1 MTKQKH
7 SKAIDAASNAEE
19 LLPLEQMMSQGSA
32 PNEGTAYAV
41 DDANQDK
48 DSEHQVTESEGTYV
62 VSLVPKLRFSG
73 FFDDWMFVSAGQ
85 LGNWKS
91 GTTPLRSNKDYWD
104 QGSVN
109 WLKTGELADSE
120 VFEVEEH
127 ITEKALNSTS
137 LRLNPVGAVLVAMY
151 GATAGKIGILAIPST
166 TNQACCAC
174 IVDPNVADNWFV
186 FISFLKVR
194 DSLLKTTDGSA
205 QPNLNK
211 DKITSTKLL
220 VPCLQEQQR
229 IGALFKELDN
239 NIELN
244 RGLLEKLIQLKKSM
258 LEQMFPREGESV
270 PRLRFAGFTEPW
282 RKRDLGEISNKITDG
297 THNPPPNEP
306 NGIPVLSA
314 KDIDE
319 FGNLLFSD
327 VSRLASE
334 QSFKIEC
341 KKSGGLELG
350 DILVTIIGSIGRV
363 AVVESLHK
371 FMLQRSVAIIKPK
384 RELILSDFLRLVF
397 EQPLNQSWLENNAEG
412 STQKGLYLTKLA
424 TMPLLFPSV
433 AEQQRIGELF
443 KALDQRIT
451 QQRAK
456 VEKLGQ
462 LKKALLEQMFV

>member
-1 MTKQKH
+1 
-7 SKAIDAASNAEE
+7 
-19 LLPLEQMMSQGSA
+19 
-32 PNEGTAYAV
+32 
-41 DDANQDK
+41 
-48 DSEHQVTESEGTYV
+48 
-62 VSLVPKLRFSG
+62 
-73 FFDDWMFVSAGQ
+73 
-85 LGNWKS
+85 
-91 GTTPLRSNKDYWD
+91 
-104 QGSVN
+104 
-109 WLKTGELADSE
+109 
-120 VFEVEEH
+120 
-127 ITEKALNSTS
+127 
-137 LRLNPVGAVLVAMY
+137 
-151 GATAGKIGILAIPST
+151 
-166 TNQACCAC
+166 
-174 IVDPNVADNWFV
+174 
-186 FISFLKVR
+186 
-194 DSLLKTTDGSA
+194 
-205 QPNLNK
+205 
-211 DKITSTKLL
+211 
-220 VPCLQEQQR
+220 
-229 IGALFKELDN
+229 
-239 NIELN
+239 
-244 RGLLEKLIQLKKSM
+244 M